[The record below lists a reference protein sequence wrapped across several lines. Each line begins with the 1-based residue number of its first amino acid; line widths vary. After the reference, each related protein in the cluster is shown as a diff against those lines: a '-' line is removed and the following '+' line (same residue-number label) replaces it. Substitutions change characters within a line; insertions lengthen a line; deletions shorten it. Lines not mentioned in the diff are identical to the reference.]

1 MATFK
6 IIKKSTKKEREKK
19 VDYEYLTEAA
29 KILGFK
35 NVDDMRV
42 YVDKHGAI

>member
-29 KILGFK
+29 KLLGFK
-35 NVDDMRV
+35 SVDDMKV
-42 YVDKHGAI
+42 YIDRHGTI